1 MAIVQTGLTLEEFLK
16 LPEEKPAL
24 EYLDGVVTQKMSP
37 KGPHAR
43 LQPRVAIF
51 VEDLAGDP
59 AKYWAFTELRTNWT
73 ARASLVPDVSVYL
86 IERVPTK
93 PTGEVADDFWE
104 APDVAVEIASP
115 GQSANALA
123 RRAHLLLEY
132 GARIVVI
139 VEPRW
144 RRVRVARPGQAI
156 VTYQRDDRV
165 DLSDVLPDFSFVV
178 SDLFASIDVKRQ

>member
-43 LQPRVAIF
+43 LQLRVGIF
-51 VEDLAGDP
+51 FEEASGEP
-59 AKYWAFTELRTNWT
+59 SRFWAFTELRTNWT
-73 ARASLVPDVSVYL
+73 NRASLVPDVSVYL

-93 PTGEVADDFWE
+93 PGGEVADDFWE

-115 GQSANALA
+115 GQSANALT
-123 RRAHLLLEY
+123 RRAQLLLEY

-139 VEPRW
+139 AEPRW
-144 RRVRVARPGQAI
+144 RRGRVARPDQAI
-156 VTYQRDDRV
+156 VTYQGDDRV
-165 DLSDVLPDFSFVV
+165 DLGDVLSGFSFVV
-178 SDLFASIDVKRQ
+178 RDLFASIDLKRP